1 MSEARIS
8 PEAAELVRQICGT
21 DLNGG
26 FIRDLCFTV
35 WSICHNPTH
44 EDGNADWGN
53 DTLPTVQTGVAKVR
67 NMLHAALTSPPKAG
81 AGEPV
86 LLREAAELADEI
98 WASLDEVRRETNLTD
113 SWYSVA
119 EIEGQRI
126 IDFARRIATSEPRGD
141 VREEDGGLDAGIN
154 YAIRQLCEILD
165 VDPHSISWDAATE
178 TMARRINR
186 RPHLALAICRSAGL
200 A

>member
-53 DTLPTVQTGVAKVR
+53 DTLPT
-67 NMLHAALTSPPKAG
+67 
-81 AGEPV
+81 
-86 LLREAAELADEI
+86 
-98 WASLDEVRRETNLTD
+98 
-113 SWYSVA
+113 
-119 EIEGQRI
+119 
-126 IDFARRIATSEPRGD
+126 
-141 VREEDGGLDAGIN
+141 
-154 YAIRQLCEILD
+154 EILD